1 MTLLLAAGGGG
12 ILSFNPGFAIWIL
25 ISMIFFILVMMKY
38 AVPPIM
44 AALVA
49 REAKIKDS
57 LEFAEKALAEAEKVS
72 KDNEK
77 ALREAEANAQQIR
90 KKAKEEADLLRA
102 DLIAKAKDEAN
113 QIVEQ
118 AKASIEQEKKQA
130 LSELRQEVAHLAIKS
145 ASMIIDSE
153 LDNDKNSKLV
163 NNFIDDLSK
172 N

>member
-1 MTLLLAAGGGG
+1 MTFLLAGGGG

-25 ISMIFFILVMMKY
+25 FSMILFLWVMMKY

-44 AALVA
+44 KSLTE

-57 LEFAEKALAEAEKVS
+57 LESAEQALARAEQVS

-90 KKAKEEADLLRA
+90 KKAKEEAEVLREG
-102 DLIAKAKDEAN
+102 LIVKAKDDAA
-113 QIVEQ
+113 QIVEH
-118 AKASIEQEKKQA
+118 ARVTIEQEKKQA
-130 LSELRQEVAHLAIKS
+130 LTELRQEVAHLAIKA
-145 ASMIIDSE
+145 ASTILDSE
-153 LDNDKNSKLV
+153 LDSKKNNKLV
-163 NNFIDDLSK
+163 DNFIDDLSK